1 MGGVVLKRRAMGN
14 LPGVRV
20 EGKKWRLFIGLFFL
34 VCLSL
39 FFQLRNDSSYTLEV
53 GKISSHY
60 VTSQIDFDFND
71 EEATGLLKQE
81 AAKDIGSIYA
91 TCVHDVKRRCAEV
104 GSRLRDERIWRER
117 FPEIPYEK
125 LAQSIDYIESALM
138 QARHTDARTYYRA
151 QTLFPNKDPLFISCP
166 AKEGRL
172 PDDFWKKIQESLSAK
187 TGLDGKAS
195 DYLLSFFAETPWQLE
210 EDSLAERNYRESAQK
225 AIPPKLTKVS
235 AGSHMIRSGERI
247 TPRHVAMF
255 DAMLEAMRKVHEPWY
270 PFSFLGSALF
280 SSLFTFS
287 TALFL
292 YRRHPKVYQSLQQL
306 ALLASIVLLTIL
318 FFKLG
323 EEFLFGSGKAC
334 ADLIRYPLVVPFA
347 TILIAIFM
355 GWEVSL
361 FVSLCLTTALA
372 LSAPGDQIKV
382 FIFNA
387 FASFVAL
394 LCCSRLH
401 KRREVFVIC
410 GKIFL
415 CTLPMLLAFNLWD
428 YTLVGPTFL
437 VDVGFTFGF
446 LFATSALAVGF
457 LTAVESLFPVVTD
470 MALIEYMDPQH
481 PLLRRLSVEA
491 PGTYQHSLVVGNLAE
506 SAARA
511 IGANGLFCRIS
522 ALYHDVGKLFNPHY
536 FTENQLGGFNM
547 HQLLTPLESAQ
558 VIIAHVA
565 EGERLARKHRL
576 PPPFLDIIREHHGTQ
591 LVYYFYA
598 KQKELNKEDGAP
610 VEEKKFRYLGPKP
623 QSKESAILM
632 IADTVEAASRCLE
645 EVSEESITALVD
657 RLVDTKIRDGQL
669 ERCELT
675 FEELER
681 VKKTIIQ
688 SLIVA
693 NHLRIKYPT
702 KQ

>member
-1 MGGVVLKRRAMGN
+1 MEN
-14 LPGVRV
+14 LSSERV
-20 EGKKWRLFIGLFFL
+20 KGRSWRLFIGLSFL
-34 VCLSL
+34 AALSL
-39 FFQLRNDSSYTLEV
+39 FFHFRNDTSYTPEL
-53 GKISSHY
+53 GTISPRY
-60 VTSQIDFDFND
+60 VTSQIDFDFPD
-71 EEATGLLKQE
+71 DEATGLLKQE

-91 TCVHDVKRRCAEV
+91 TCVQDVKKRCAEV
-104 GSRLRDERIWRER
+104 GLKLRDEKVWREH

-125 LAQSIDYIESALM
+125 LAQSIDYIEAALV

-151 QTLFPNKDPLFISCP
+151 QTLFADQSPLYISFP
-166 AKEGRL
+166 VKEGRL
-172 PDDFWKKIQESLSAK
+172 PENFWKKIQESLKSK
-187 TGLDGKAS
+187 TGLEGRAS
-195 DYLLSFFAETPWQLE
+195 DYLLSFFANSEWKLE
-210 EDSLAERNYRESAQK
+210 EDDLAERNYRESAER
-225 AIPPKLTKVS
+225 AIGPKLTKVS
-235 AGSHMIRSGERI
+235 AGSHLIRTGERV

-255 DAMLEAMRKVHEPWY
+255 EAMTASMKKMNEPWY
-270 PFSFLGSALF
+270 PLSFIGSFLF

-287 TALFL
+287 TVLFL

-306 ALLASIVLLTIL
+306 SLLASIVLITLI
-318 FFKLG
+318 FFKTG
-323 EEFLFGSGKAC
+323 EHYLFGSGKPF

-347 TILIAIFM
+347 SILIAIFM

-361 FVSLCLTTALA
+361 FVSLCLTAALA
-372 LSAPGDQIKV
+372 LTTSGDQIKV

-387 FASFVAL
+387 FASFIAL
-394 LCCSRLH
+394 LCCFRLH

-410 GKIFL
+410 GKIFI
-415 CTLPMLLAFNLWD
+415 CTMPMLLAFHLWD
-428 YTLVGPTFL
+428 HTLFNPGLL
-437 VDVGFTFGF
+437 VDLTATFGF
-446 LFATSALAVGF
+446 LFSTAALAVGF
-457 LTAVESLFPVVTD
+457 LTVVESLFPVVTD

-547 HQLLTPLESAQ
+547 HQLLTPLESTQ

-576 PPPFLDIIREHHGTQ
+576 PPPFIDVIREHHGTQ
-591 LVYYFYA
+591 LVYYFYS
-598 KQKELNKEDGAP
+598 KQKDLDG
-610 VEEKKFRYLGPKP
+610 EEKVSTDQKKFRYQGPKP
-623 QSKESAILM
+623 QTKESAILM

-645 EVSEESITALVD
+645 EVSEESITALVEK
-657 RLVDTKIRDGQL
+657 LVETKIRDGQL
-669 ERCELT
+669 ERCELS

-681 VKKTIIQ
+681 VKKSMIQ

-693 NHLRIKYPT
+693 NHLRIKYPP
-702 KQ
+702 KP